1 MKFVAL
7 LYAARTQRLVPG
19 SPPALAS
26 RGMTTERRVT
36 DWLSLTTEEFAA
48 DRIAVLPVAAV
59 EQHGPHL
66 PVGVDSLI
74 AEAYLAR
81 VRARLPHSPALFLP
95 VQAVGA
101 SDEHKAYP
109 GTLTLAPETALAAFT
124 EIGESVHRAGI
135 RKLVI
140 INSHGG
146 NITIIDLAARQLRVR
161 LQMLVVHCS
170 WGRFGYPAGLFSDAE
185 RTHGI
190 HGGDIETSIMLAAYP
205 DLVRRAK
212 IANFLPASY
221 AMERAYSYLRADY
234 PAGFGWMTQDLN
246 AAGAVGDA
254 SLASARKGEAALD
267 HGARAFLALL
277 KDVEKFDLRQLAAG
291 PLNSPAAVR

>member
-1 MKFVAL
+1 
-7 LYAARTQRLVPG
+7 
-19 SPPALAS
+19 
-26 RGMTTERRVT
+26 VT

-66 PVGVDSLI
+66 PVGVDTYI

-81 VRARLPHSPALFLP
+81 VRALLPADFPAVFLP
-95 VQAVGA
+95 VQAIGA
-101 SDEHKAYP
+101 SDEHRAFR
-109 GTLTLAPETALAAFT
+109 GTLTLSPQTALATFI
-124 EIGESVHRAGI
+124 EVGESACRAGI

-146 NITIIDLAARQLRVR
+146 NIALIDLAARQLRVR
-161 LQMLVVHCS
+161 HSMLAVHCS
-170 WGRFGYPAGLFSDAE
+170 WGRLGYPEGLFTEAE

-205 DLVRRAK
+205 ELVQRDK
-212 IANFLPASY
+212 IADFRPATY
-221 AMERAYSYLRADY
+221 AMERDYSYLRADF

-246 AAGAVGDA
+246 ASGAVGDA
-254 SLASARKGEAALD
+254 SLATAEKGSAALD
-267 HGARAFLALL
+267 HGARAFVALL
-277 KDVEKFDLRQLAAG
+277 RDVEKFDLQGLAPG
-291 PLNSPAAVR
+291 PLG